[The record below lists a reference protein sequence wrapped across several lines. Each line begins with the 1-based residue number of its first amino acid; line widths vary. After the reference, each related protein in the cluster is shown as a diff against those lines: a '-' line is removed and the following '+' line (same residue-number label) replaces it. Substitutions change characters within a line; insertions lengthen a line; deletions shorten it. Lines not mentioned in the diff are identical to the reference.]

1 MKKLLSLALLAIVVS
16 FSGCGS
22 KGTGVAAAATG
33 LEGQDVSTY
42 LVGAYV
48 DVKTATQKLQD
59 AGYEVIASYDSV
71 KKGTTLVFTNDA
83 LKAEGAKPG
92 KAHVAVMRL
101 FIDKQEKM
109 ISFTNPVYFGKA
121 YMQEFYNHEVF
132 NAELEKIQSAFEGL
146 SGSADKM
153 KFDDLAGY
161 HFMVSMPYYSD
172 ADEHAKG
179 SQEELLTKA
188 REYKEGKELI
198 FELKLS
204 DGVTLLGYDLGKRT
218 KKFVEKI
225 GRANGAILPYTIM
238 VENGVASSMEAKYYI
253 ALSYP
258 LLTMT
263 EFTTIATVPGAIAKD
278 LSKPF
283 K

>member
-1 MKKLLSLALLAIVVS
+1 MKKLLSLLLVAIVVS

-22 KGTGVAAAATG
+22 KDTGVAAAATG

-42 LVGAYV
+42 LVGKYV

-59 AGYEVIASYDSV
+59 AGYEVIASYEPV

-92 KAHVAVMRL
+92 KAHAAVLRL
-101 FIDKQEKM
+101 FIDQKEKM
-109 ISFTNPVYFGKA
+109 ISFVNPVYFGKA
-121 YMQEFYNHEVF
+121 YMQEFYNHAVF
-132 NAELEKIQSAFEGL
+132 NAELEKIKSAFEGL
-146 SGSADKM
+146 SPSADKM
-153 KFDDLAGY
+153 KFDDLAGF
-161 HFMVSMPYYSD
+161 HFMVGMPYYSD
-172 ADEHAKG
+172 TNELAKG
-179 SQEELLTKA
+179 EQEALLTKA
-188 REYKEGKELI
+188 REYKKGKELVY
-198 FELKLS
+198 ELKLS
-204 DGVTLLGYDLGKRT
+204 DGSTLLGYDLGKRT

-225 GRANGAILPYTIM
+225 GRANAAILPYSIM
-238 VENGVASSMEAKYYI
+238 VENGVATCMDAKYYI

-263 EFTTIATVPGAIAKD
+263 EFMTISTVPGAIEKD

-283 K
+283 

>member
-1 MKKLLSLALLAIVVS
+1 MKKLLSFLLVAILVS

-22 KGTGVAAAATG
+22 KDTGVAAAATG

-42 LVGAYV
+42 LVGKYE

-59 AGYEVIASYDSV
+59 AGYEVIASYEPV

-92 KAHVAVMRL
+92 KAHVAVLRL
-101 FIDKQEKM
+101 FIDKKEKM

-132 NAELEKIQSAFEGL
+132 GAELEKIKSAFEGL
-146 SGSADKM
+146 SDSADKM

-161 HFMVSMPYYSD
+161 HFMVGMPYYSD
-172 ADEHAKG
+172 ADELAKA

-188 REYKEGKELI
+188 REYKDAKELI

-204 DGVTLLGYDLGKRT
+204 EGVTLLGYDLGKRT
-218 KKFVEKI
+218 KKFVDKI

-278 LSKPF
+278 LKKVF